1 MNDEEKIREL
11 TLLLLYISSWDEEG
25 YSRDESDNIIETKIK
40 RSWKGYDFD
49 ILNALEKEKL
59 LNGSYKSKSVYF
71 TKSGEDKALEL
82 YKKYFGVDYED

>member
-1 MNDEEKIREL
+1 MNDEEKIKEL
-11 TLLLLYISSWDEEG
+11 TLLLLYLNSWNEDG
-25 YSRDESDNIIETKIK
+25 YSRDGSDNIIETKIK

-49 ILNALEKEKL
+49 ILNALENENL
-59 LNGSYKSKSVYF
+59 LNGGYKSKSVYL